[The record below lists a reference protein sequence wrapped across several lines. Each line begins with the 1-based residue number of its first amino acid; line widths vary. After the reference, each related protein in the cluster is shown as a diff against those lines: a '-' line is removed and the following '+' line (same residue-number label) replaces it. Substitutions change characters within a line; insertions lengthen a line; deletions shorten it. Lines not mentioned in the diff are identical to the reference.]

1 MSDFLLIHG
10 SCHGAWC
17 WRDLIPA
24 LQALGH
30 NARAIDLPGNGDD
43 TTPLDQVTL
52 DSTRDAIL
60 DALTP
65 GTLLLGHSWAGH
77 PISAAAETDPKAMR
91 ALIYLCTYVPLN
103 GLSMIDMRKRGP
115 RQTLGGAALRDPAGI
130 AYTIAPER
138 VEDLFYHDCPPGT
151 AAYAQQHLCPQAI
164 APQDTP
170 ITLGDKFASV
180 PKAYIRCADDRT
192 IPPEYQESMTADWPP
207 EDVHVMQ
214 TGHSPF
220 FADPSGLAALLSTIA
235 LRF

>member
-30 NARAIDLPGNGDD
+30 TARAIDLPGNGDD
-43 TTPLDQVTL
+43 QTPLDQVTL

-60 DALTP
+60 DSLTP

-77 PISAAAETDPKAMR
+77 PISAAAEADPHAMH

-103 GLSMIDMRKRGP
+103 GLSMVDMRKRGP
-115 RQTLGGAALRDPAGI
+115 RQTLDGAVHRDAAGI
-130 AYTIAPER
+130 SYTLAPER
-138 VEDLFYHDCPPGT
+138 VEDLFYQDCPPGT
-151 AAYAQQHLCPQAI
+151 LAYAEQHLCPQAI
-164 APQDTP
+164 APQNTP
-170 ITLGDKFASV
+170 ITLRDNFASV
-180 PKAYIRCADDRT
+180 PKAYIRCADDHT
-192 IPPEYQESMTADWPP
+192 IPPEYQESMTAGWPP
-207 EDVHVMQ
+207 ENVHVMP

-220 FADPSGLAALLSTIA
+220 FADPSGLATLLNTIA
-235 LRF
+235 RRF